1 MKTLIVAAA
10 AAVVSAGSAFAA
22 TPHADDISRFATDKT
37 TGAEIVV
44 TLEQFIPSD
53 DRRTLGDVSE
63 VKKTVFDAMA
73 QLPKSGA
80 DYR

>member
-10 AAVVSAGSAFAA
+10 AALVSANAA
-22 TPHADDISRFATDKT
+22 LASTGHADDISRFATDKT
-37 TGAEIVV
+37 TGAEVV
-44 TLEQFIPSD
+44 VSLGEFIPSD
-53 DRRTLGDVSE
+53 DRRTLGDVAQ